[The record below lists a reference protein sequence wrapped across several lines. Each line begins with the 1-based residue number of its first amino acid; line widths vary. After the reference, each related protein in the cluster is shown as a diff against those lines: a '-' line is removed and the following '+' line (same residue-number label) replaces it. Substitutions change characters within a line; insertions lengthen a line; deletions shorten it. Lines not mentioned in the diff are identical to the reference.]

1 MSASHVSARTEKKP
15 TSVVVEFNELALVD
29 GPDTELTLDGGDQRG
44 PLEEG
49 TGQGFEGTRKL
60 GLAAGDLVMEA
71 DNSNIFLS
79 GTLLG
84 LDETSGAVNTDNQAA
99 GDLGI

>member
-1 MSASHVSARTEKKP
+1 MR
-15 TSVVVEFNELALVD
+15 TSVVVKLDKLALVD
-29 GPDTELTLDGGDQRG
+29 GPDTELALDGGDQRG

-49 TGQGFEGTRKL
+49 TGQSLKGARKL
-60 GLAAGDLVMEA
+60 SLSTGDFVVEA
-71 DNSNIFLS
+71 DDSNIFLS